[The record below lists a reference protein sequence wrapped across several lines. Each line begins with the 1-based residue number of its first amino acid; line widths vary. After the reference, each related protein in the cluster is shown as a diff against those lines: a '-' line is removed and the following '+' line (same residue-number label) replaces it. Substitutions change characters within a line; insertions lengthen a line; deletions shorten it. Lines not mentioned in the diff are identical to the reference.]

1 MVVVKFPRHQDA
13 VAGDAAL
20 DFDDTCGPEIR
31 PGEFFLSGPYHFDGT
46 TGSARQTSGL
56 DSGIAGVLPT
66 VCRTRVRHNHAHAA
80 LRQMEN
86 SRKLIAVGKGP
97 LHPGPHHELSLAPLR
112 NGPA

>member
-20 DFDDTCGPEIR
+20 DFADTCGPEIR
-31 PGEFFLSGPYHFDGT
+31 PGEFFLAGPHHFDGA
-46 TGSARQTSGL
+46 TGSARQTRGF

-86 SRKLIAVGKGP
+86 SVRVIVPDTGSAY
-97 LHPGPHHELSLAPLR
+97 
-112 NGPA
+112 